1 MVQFGTQSGNQEN
14 RASKCVTFEQMVQS
28 GTQSGNPENR
38 TFKKFYGAKTGPS
51 KNFTGPKRSLKIR
64 ASKSVTFGQMVQ
76 FGTQSGNQE
85 NRASK
90 CVTFEQMVH
99 SGTQSGNPENRTFKK
114 FYRAKKEPQNQSLK
128 ICHFWA
134 NGPVWDT
141 NWQPRKQDLQKIL
154 WGQNRTFKK
163 FYRAKKEP
171 QNLSL
176 LGKWSSL

>member
-1 MVQFGTQSGNQEN
+1 
-14 RASKCVTFEQMVQS
+14 MVQS

-85 NRASK
+85 NR
-90 CVTFEQMVH
+90 
-99 SGTQSGNPENRTFKK
+99 TFKK
-114 FYRAKKEPQNQSLK
+114 FYGAKTGPSKNFTGPKRSLK

-141 NWQPRKQDLQKIL
+141 KWQPRKQ
-154 WGQNRTFKK
+154 
-163 FYRAKKEP
+163 
-171 QNLSL
+171 SL
-176 LGKWSSL
+176 KMCHF